1 MDRLLERQ
9 KKREEQYGHPYI
21 LRIFILILDN
31 LASNERVIEEL
42 SAKCAYSELSLLLCW
57 SMSEAGSLIN
67 EIKLYE
73 RRGANLIQKNVGKN
87 IRTQAMNVL
96 TSIDSINVTDLNVV
110 NGQKDN
116 AALLMSKY
124 ATMADIMTAQLSE
137 LEELPGMGTHR
148 VLDLFKAFQQVK
160 ETE

>member
-9 KKREEQYGHPYI
+9 KKREEKYGHPFV

-57 SMSEAGSLIN
+57 SVSEAGSLIN

-73 RRGANLIQKNVGKN
+73 KRGANLIQKNVGKDL
-87 IRTQAMNVL
+87 RTQAINVL
-96 TSIDSINVTDLNVV
+96 TSIDNINV
-110 NGQKDN
+110 KFE
-116 AALLMSKY
+116 
-124 ATMADIMTAQLSE
+124 SE
-137 LEELPGMGTHR
+137 IDG
-148 VLDLFKAFQQVK
+148 
-160 ETE
+160 